1 MENICLGMQSPP
13 DNIPPARPAPADGI
27 RFAVGYQLADPD
39 EESFAGIV
47 QDYRP
52 AIEEIYFPWADLPS
66 GRAALTRRRGYT
78 DWSGQQRMEE
88 DLQACR
94 EMGVRLDLL
103 LNANCYGGRAVSRC
117 LERQVCSILEHLAD
131 IVNGADAVT
140 TASPAV
146 AHIVKKHFPAIETRA
161 SVNMQIGTVNGM
173 EYAAQLFDSFYVRR
187 ECNRDLAH
195 LARLKEWA
203 DGAGKRLHL
212 LANSGCLDHCP
223 GQIFHDNMVAHE
235 QELDETANMEGW
247 TPHICWNYLRQPDRR
262 HVLLQANWIRP
273 EDLRHYAG
281 LFRTVK
287 LATRM
292 HAQPRLVIHAY
303 AGGRHD
309 GNLLNLFEP
318 GFARALAPAML
329 DNRRFPAD
337 WFERT
342 STCGHRCHQCD
353 YCRRVFQAILVQPPA
368 DAL

>member
-1 MENICLGMQSPP
+1 MQSPP
-13 DNIPPARPAPADGI
+13 DNTAAIPPAPADGI
-27 RFAVGYQLADPD
+27 RFAVGYQLSDPG
-39 EESFAGIV
+39 EENFSDIV
-47 QDYRP
+47 RDYLP
-52 AIEEIYFPWADLPS
+52 AIGEIYFPWADLPS

-78 DWSGQQRMEE
+78 DWSGQQRMEA
-88 DLQACR
+88 DLQSCR
-94 EMGVRLDLL
+94 GMGVRLDLL
-103 LNANCYGGRAVSRC
+103 LNANCYGGRAVSQF
-117 LERQVCSILEHLAD
+117 LEHQVCSILERLEE
-131 IVNGADAVT
+131 IVKGADVVT

-173 EYAAQLFDSFYVRR
+173 EYAAHLFDSFYVRR
-187 ECNRDLAH
+187 EFNRNLEH

-235 QELDETANMEGW
+235 QEIDETANMEGW
-247 TPHICWNYLRQPDRR
+247 TPYICWKYLRRPDRR
-262 HVLLQANWIRP
+262 YVLLQANWIRP
-273 EDLRHYAG
+273 EDIGHYAG
-281 LFRTVK
+281 LCRSFK

-292 HAQPRLVIHAY
+292 HAKPRLVIHAY
-303 AGGRHD
+303 ANRQYD

-318 GFARALAPAML
+318 GFAPALAPSML

-342 STCGHRCHQCD
+342 STCGHQCHQCD
-353 YCRRVFQAILVQPPA
+353 YCRRVFGNILAQPPGNTE
-368 DAL
+368 